1 MLKIFSAIRAVYIDG
16 GGGGLGGF
24 HSLYSL
30 GGKVPAMPEG
40 LAYPAIRPRLLNN
53 LSACPLRYSIIWHD
67 PYSLSPGYPP
77 RVGYGLLEY
86 AASKL

>member
-40 LAYPAIRPRLLNN
+40 LAYPAIRMGTILVKRDLSYYHVRLTK
-53 LSACPLRYSIIWHD
+53 S
-67 PYSLSPGYPP
+67 
-77 RVGYGLLEY
+77 RVTF
-86 AASKL
+86 